1 MTADLTKI
9 LKLNEILRLLLNW
22 SKSRWQET
30 EGNQDSFSSVC
41 VCLCAYVCMCFLIC
55 LNCLK
60 FNCKTSWHFSQ
71 YRSKYHLSTR
81 TFRIT
86 ATQWPHLRNFMLIRY
101 LDSDFPTS
109 PNNIFQRVFCDAGF
123 HDSYM
128 LHVFV
133 RSFHLHQFSQS
144 VSCHHSWHQHV
155 GSLDQL
161 FCRISLHLNSSDCF
175 LTFKIQILNKEP
187 RDR

>member
-1 MTADLTKI
+1 MKFWAFYWTEARADGKKQRETKI
-9 LKLNEILRLLLNW
+9 PFLPC
-22 SKSRWQET
+22 
-30 EGNQDSFSSVC
+30 VC
-41 VCLCAYVCMCFLIC
+41 VYVRMYVCVSLFAWIAWNLIVIHHDI
-55 LNCLK
+55 
-60 FNCKTSWHFSQ
+60 SAG

-81 TFRIT
+81 TFCVT

-133 RSFHLHQFSQS
+133 RSFHLLSSPSVLTVGLPSSFMTSARRESRPVVLQNIPPFEFVWLFS
-144 VSCHHSWHQHV
+144 HV
-155 GSLDQL
+155 
-161 FCRISLHLNSSDCF
+161 
-175 LTFKIQILNKEP
+175 
-187 RDR
+187 